1 MCMICVRFL
10 GSEFFFVL
18 GKRSCICANPPNCHS
33 FCVMK
38 LAKIFFRSTPFGHVF
53 SQSLYLILYEE
64 TVEQAK
70 TGLRHRFRK
79 KFIFLM
85 GI

>member
-1 MCMICVRFL
+1 MFLCMFCMFCFYYYNL
-10 GSEFFFVL
+10 Y
-18 GKRSCICANPPNCHS
+18 ANPHVEPIGICTNPPSRHS

-64 TVEQAK
+64 TVDQAK
-70 TGLRHRFRK
+70 TGL
-79 KFIFLM
+79 
-85 GI
+85 